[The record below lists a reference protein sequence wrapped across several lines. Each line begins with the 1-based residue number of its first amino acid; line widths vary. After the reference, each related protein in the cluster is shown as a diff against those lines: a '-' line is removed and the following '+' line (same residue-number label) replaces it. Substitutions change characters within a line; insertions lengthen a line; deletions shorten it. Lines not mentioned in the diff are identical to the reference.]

1 MQSPT
6 FPQVPPYTG
15 QRLKFPALTRKLH
28 GLELQHLR
36 QHVEDLRARLDAAET
51 ERDDALR
58 RAFWAED
65 NADRWR
71 DDFLQAINDQG
82 ATPGLTRAGNVVAL
96 PRRSAA

>member
-1 MQSPT
+1 MHTT

-28 GLELQHLR
+28 GWELQHLR
-36 QHVEDLRARLDAAET
+36 QHVEDLRARLDAAEA
-51 ERDDALR
+51 EREEALR
-58 RAFWAED
+58 RASWAED

-71 DDFLQAINDQG
+71 DDFLQAIKEQG
-82 ATPGLTRAGNVVAL
+82 ATAGLTKAGNVVAL